1 MKVTVYT
8 TPGCMQCKTLMRK
21 LDREQV
27 VYDVMNLEQHPEL
40 TEQFKELGMTQA
52 PIVLTSDEL
61 SFSGFRPDKIN
72 QLVHRVFRDRK

>member
-8 TPGCMQCKTLMRK
+8 TPGCMQCKTLMKK
-21 LDREQV
+21 LDKEQV
-27 VYDVMNLEQHPEL
+27 IYDVMNLDQHPEL

-72 QLVHRVFRDRK
+72 QLVRRVFRDRK

>member
-1 MKVTVYT
+1 MKVTIYT
-8 TPGCMQCKTLMRK
+8 TPGCMQCKTLLSK
-21 LDREQV
+21 LDREKV
-27 VYDVMNLEQHPEL
+27 IYDVMNLEQHPEL

-52 PIVLTSDEL
+52 PIVLTSDEF